1 MVDLGF
7 RGEVADLYHRY
18 RRGYPP
24 PVVAE
29 LVAAFGLTEDDL
41 VVDLGCGTGQLA
53 IPLARHARAV
63 VGLDPEG
70 DMLARARAAAA
81 EGGAAQDIAWMLGSD
96 ADVPALR
103 TLLGDGSVGA
113 ACIGQALHWMDH
125 ETLFPALH
133 PLLRAGGGVAV
144 VTNGVPLWL
153 QDSPWSRAL
162 RSFLQEWLDTPL
174 AHSCGTDEASQ
185 HRYRSSLAA
194 AGFEVT
200 ETRVDYSDEL
210 SLEQVIGGVYSAL
223 SVDRLPAP
231 ELRPEFA
238 GRVAAALDE
247 HAPFLEH
254 VPVAM
259 LIGRKRE

>member
-1 MVDLGF
+1 VDLGF

-24 PVVAE
+24 QVIAE
-29 LVAAFGLTEDDL
+29 LVAAFGLTGDDL

-53 IPLARHARAV
+53 IPLARHVRAV

-70 DMLARARAAAA
+70 DMLARARAAATA
-81 EGGAAQDIAWMLGSD
+81 ETAQNICWMLGSD
-96 ADVPALR
+96 ADVPTLR
-103 TLLGDGSVGA
+103 TLLGEGGVGA

-125 ETLFPALH
+125 ETLFPALR

-162 RSFLQEWLDTPL
+162 RSFLQEWQGVPL
-174 AHSCGTDEASQ
+174 ERSCGTDEASQ
-185 HRYRSSLAA
+185 RSYRSSLAD
-194 AGFEVT
+194 AGFEVI
-200 ETRVDYSDEL
+200 ESRVDYSDEL
-210 SLEQVIGGVYSAL
+210 DLEEVIGGVYSAL
-223 SVDRLPAP
+223 PVDRLPPP
-231 ELRPEFA
+231 ERRPEFA
-238 GRVAAALDE
+238 DRVAEALEE

-254 VPVAM
+254 VPIAI
-259 LIGRKRE
+259 LIGR

>member
-1 MVDLGF
+1 MDLGF

-24 PVVAE
+24 QVVAE
-29 LVAAFGLTEDDL
+29 LVAAFGLTENDL

-53 IPLARHARAV
+53 IPLARHVRTV

-81 EGGAAQDIAWMLGSD
+81 GESVQNVCWVLGSD
-96 ADVPALR
+96 ADVPSLR
-103 TLLGDGSVGA
+103 TLLGQGSVGA
-113 ACIGQALHWMDH
+113 VCIGQALHWMDH
-125 ETLFPALH
+125 ETLFPALRS
-133 PLLRAGGGVAV
+133 LVRAGGGVAV
-144 VTNGVPLWL
+144 VTNGLPLWL

-162 RSFLQEWLDTPL
+162 RSLLQEWLGAPL
-174 AHSCGTDEASQ
+174 AHSCGTDEESQ

-194 AGFEVT
+194 TGFEVV

-210 SLEQVIGGVYSAL
+210 SLDQVIGGVYSAL
-223 SVDRLPAP
+223 SVDRLPPP
-231 ELRPEFA
+231 EDRPEFA
-238 GRVAAALDE
+238 DRVAAALEE

-259 LIGRKRE
+259 LIGRKRNQ